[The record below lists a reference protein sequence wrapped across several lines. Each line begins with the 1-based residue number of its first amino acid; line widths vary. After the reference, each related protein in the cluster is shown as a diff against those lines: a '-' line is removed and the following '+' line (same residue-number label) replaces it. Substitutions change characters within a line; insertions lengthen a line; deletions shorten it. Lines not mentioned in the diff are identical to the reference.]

1 MLRKLFNHAYAHSQ
15 FAQKSWTT
23 VHRHRKRFARRT
35 RSIRLRHATH
45 GHVKSSKFKTLSQLL
60 KESAKRLIRSRLY
73 TVARSQEDPKIW
85 RVGGCEAVGCLCR
98 RAGVEEKSRG
108 MQMAGLKSRGN
119 RDYKRRAPTH
129 ACPTSCVWRIFL
141 VAPEQRKKV
150 TWKSYLAALGLGFMS
165 KSGTISLPQAQPR
178 TPSVDHKPLSLPTQ
192 AGLGD
197 SKLNGPEDEKT
208 GAKDAP
214 AAPAPITEQTL
225 SNMHGIVPTLQ

>member
-1 MLRKLFNHAYAHSQ
+1 MGHKLRVANFSG
-15 FAQKSWTT
+15 
-23 VHRHRKRFARRT
+23 RPR
-35 RSIRLRHATH
+35 
-45 GHVKSSKFKTLSQLL
+45 
-60 KESAKRLIRSRLY
+60 AK
-73 TVARSQEDPKIW
+73 K
-85 RVGGCEAVGCLCR
+85 
-98 RAGVEEKSRG
+98 
-108 MQMAGLKSRGN
+108 
-119 RDYKRRAPTH
+119 
-129 ACPTSCVWRIFL
+129 
-141 VAPEQRKKV
+141 
-150 TWKSYLAALGLGFMS
+150 KSYLAALGLGFMS